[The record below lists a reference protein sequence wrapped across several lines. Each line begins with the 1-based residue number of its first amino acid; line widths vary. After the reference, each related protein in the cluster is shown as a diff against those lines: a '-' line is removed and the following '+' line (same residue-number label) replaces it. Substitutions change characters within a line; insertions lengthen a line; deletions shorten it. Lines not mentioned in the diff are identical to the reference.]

1 MAVLQCAADRQ
12 AVQVVFIDNIT
23 PYLGL
28 EAFNTSSQGK
38 SKYRRR
44 LNALRALVVCLFQV
58 DLVSSST
65 CTADV
70 LRISAR
76 V

>member
-1 MAVLQCAADRQ
+1 MHVLQPAADRQ
-12 AVQVVFIDNIT
+12 AAQVVFIDNIT

-38 SKYRRR
+38 SKYKRR

-58 DLVSSST
+58 DMVSSPAHK
-65 CTADV
+65 ADL
-70 LRISAR
+70 LRSSA
-76 V
+76 